1 MQRFF
6 SDLGKS
12 LRHGKCFISASVNS
26 GSFVIFT
33 RKLFKCIHITSG
45 IHTAVVCSKITYGA
59 ATPPNLAVIEA
70 NPVPIERTDV
80 GYSSAT

>member
-1 MQRFF
+1 MFYFRAPRY
-6 SDLGKS
+6 LW
-12 LRHGKCFISASVNS
+12 RW
-26 GSFVIFT
+26 
-33 RKLFKCIHITSG
+33 KLPRELFECIHITSG

-70 NPVPIERTDV
+70 NPVPIERTEV